1 MLKAY
6 KAFWKR
12 YIDFQGKSNR
22 LEFWTPVLIHIIGLF
37 IIAVIGI
44 FSFIAGSFIIGV
56 ILSALVGIFV
66 IAILVPMFAVTLR
79 RFYDAG
85 RKRISAVI
93 LIVTSIL
100 VDIGFDIS
108 QINGIAI
115 TLNIISV
122 ICTLILIVIAL
133 LPSRHVSDEQLKWL

>member
-6 KAFWKR
+6 KEFWKR
-12 YIDFQGKSNR
+12 YIDIQGKSDR

-56 ILSALVGIFV
+56 ILSALVGMFV

-122 ICTLILIVIAL
+122 ICTLILIVITL
-133 LPSRHVSDEQLKWL
+133 LPSRHVDDEQLKWL